1 MPWPRNDRDPL
12 EAMRRKLA
20 EQERR
25 VAEEMS
31 RLAEEL
37 HQAGEPPPVEVKPVE
52 LPVWRMEEDGLSPHR
67 IAEPTPARKRNLAR
81 QRQRDMILFFTLL
94 GVLIVVLVIVI
105 WVAYVRNMA
114 PNNGA

>member
-20 EQERR
+20 E
-25 VAEEMS
+25 EEQ
-31 RLAEEL
+31 RLAAEMARLAQEL
-37 HQAGEPPPVEVKPVE
+37 NGDSAHVDVKPVE
-52 LPVWRMEEDGLSPHR
+52 PPIWRMEEDGMSPHR

-105 WVAYVRNMA
+105 WVAYVRNTA